1 MHMKRLEFTRSAN
14 VVQFGRNFSHSN
26 HNYSTTL
33 KNMKLNHW
41 PLTAGRV
48 VTYGTVR
55 RDAYPLTYLLY
66 LLTQAPKTVRGLVPG

>member
-1 MHMKRLEFTRSAN
+1 
-14 VVQFGRNFSHSN
+14 
-26 HNYSTTL
+26 
-33 KNMKLNHW
+33 MKLNHW